1 MTDASDG
8 ISPDERRALWGE
20 VLRWPTK
27 GGMLGGVIAP
37 VALAFAA
44 SRFEGG
50 ASQPERET
58 RAMLQ
63 WLACGP
69 ALFAV
74 LGHYAWR
81 AVSCTYPAERPVPW
95 GGDPQETA
103 SMGQRVASF
112 AAVSVLSFAPM
123 CVWTML
129 RTPLGAPPL
138 VDGIVLAATAC
149 VGAAMFPLGLAAA
162 AIRGS
167 PLAATPGP
175 VLRMWRAEPRAAR
188 IAAATSLAFV
198 GLLAAAAW
206 AAGSPK
212 LPADA
217 LMADGGAHA
226 KDPTSDGL
234 RWLIFGLRAAGFY
247 AALVSFRV
255 AGLLAREVPG
265 IREVVG

>member
-1 MTDASDG
+1 MTDASGG

-27 GGMLGGVIAP
+27 GGMLGGVLALL
-37 VALAFAA
+37 ALAFVS

-50 ASQPERET
+50 ASQHERET

-95 GGDPQETA
+95 AGDPQETA

-112 AAVSVLSFAPM
+112 AAVCVLSFAPM
-123 CVWTML
+123 FVWTML
-129 RTPLGAPPL
+129 RTPLGAPSW
-138 VDGIVLAATAC
+138 VDAIVLAATAC

-198 GLLAAAAW
+198 GLLLASMW
-206 AAGSPK
+206 LAGSKTPSG
-212 LPADA
+212 DS
-217 LMADGGAHA
+217 D
-226 KDPTSDGL
+226 KDPMSDGMRWAIFAL
-234 RWLIFGLRAAGFY
+234 RGAGFY

-255 AGLLAREVPG
+255 AGLLAREVPA